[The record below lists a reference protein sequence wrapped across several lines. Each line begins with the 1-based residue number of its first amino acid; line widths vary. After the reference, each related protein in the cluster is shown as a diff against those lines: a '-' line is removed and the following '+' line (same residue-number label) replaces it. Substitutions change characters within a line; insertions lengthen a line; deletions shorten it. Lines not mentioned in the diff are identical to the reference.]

1 VAEPPKGDLEWLLML
16 TFPNGGST
24 ALAKLLL
31 SAPGTIA
38 LNPRIEG
45 QWLDSAMSA
54 PGARWDP
61 ATPLDYNAIRDR
73 WIEAANQAA
82 ADVSLHDNTPLVV
95 EKSPP
100 NMCRYRAILGMLAGM
115 KTHVVVL
122 TRDPFATCASWH
134 VRVDAERIASN
145 WGWVG
150 EPPTDDASYFRALGR
165 IWLRRARYLQLAR
178 PEAIHWMRYE
188 DVADHPAEA
197 LAALGTRIPR
207 LAAADE
213 GALLAVKDYPL
224 QPLRN
229 MNRDQL
235 AILMPP
241 QIDAIASALAEAPAL
256 MAQFGYAMRPTTS

>member
-1 VAEPPKGDLEWLLML
+1 VAGLEWLLML

-24 ALAKLLL
+24 AIAKVLLT
-31 SAPGTIA
+31 APGTIA
-38 LNPRIEG
+38 LNARLEG
-45 QWLDSAMSA
+45 QWLDPAMSA

-61 ATPLDYNAIRDR
+61 DTPLDYTAIRDR

-82 ADVSLHDNTPLVV
+82 ADAPPLGHAPLVI

-100 NMCRYRAILGMLAGM
+100 NMCRYRSILGMLAGM
-115 KTHVVVL
+115 KTHVIVL

-134 VRVDAERIASN
+134 LHVGAERVARN

-165 IWLRRARYLQLAR
+165 IWLRRARYLQEAR
-178 PEAIHWMRYE
+178 AEATHWMRYE

-197 LAALGTRIPR
+197 IAALGSRIPR
-207 LAAADE
+207 LAAANH
-213 GALLAVKDYPL
+213 GVLLAVKDYRL

-229 MNRDQL
+229 TNRDQIATL
-235 AILMPP
+235 TPP
-241 QIDAIASALAEAPAL
+241 QIDAIASALAEDPAL
-256 MAQFGYAMRPTTS
+256 MVQFGYNMWPATF